1 MDTKYSPSIEKN
13 NEKIKAR
20 HMVAGLEAE
29 FEKMLKGKE
38 KAFVGLPATGFNLE
52 RHILKRARQEN
63 VKLFCYE
70 GVGKV
75 YWGNMETPR
84 VNRLLDQNHDVLSYV
99 KAPLPENG
107 YIETP
112 ATGRAKYTNP
122 MFIWRDYCG
131 AGSTERI
138 EESTRQCAP
147 HSVVVVT
154 FYAKSG
160 RGCETLP
167 TPIEDGDGNYGRNLE
182 PYLLERF
189 AEQGWINIWSHRYST
204 NPYSPMLMMAFTNT
218 LKAHEFLTT

>member
-29 FEKMLKGKE
+29 FEKMLKGKG

-131 AGSTERI
+131 AASTERI

>member
-131 AGSTERI
+131 AASTERI

-218 LKAHEFLTT
+218 LKAHKFLTA

>member
-1 MDTKYSPSIEKN
+1 MNTSYSPSIEKN

-70 GVGKV
+70 ASRNV
-75 YWGNMETPR
+75 YWDNMVTPR
-84 VNRLLDQNHDVLSYV
+84 VNRLLDQNRDVLSYTMDS
-99 KAPLPENG
+99 LPENG
-107 YIETP
+107 YIASANT
-112 ATGRAKYTNP
+112 TYKKYTSP

-131 AGSTERI
+131 VANTERI
-138 EESTRQCAP
+138 KESTRQCAP
-147 HSVVVVT
+147 HSVVIVT
-154 FYAKSG
+154 FYAKSI
-160 RGCETLP
+160 RNNKNVPTEFENGCYA
-167 TPIEDGDGNYGRNLE
+167 DNLE

-218 LKAHEFLTT
+218 LKAHKFLTA

>member
-1 MDTKYSPSIEKN
+1 MNTSYSPSIEKN

-20 HMVAGLEAE
+20 HMVAGLEAQ

-63 VKLFCYE
+63 IKLFCYE
-70 GVGKV
+70 ANRNV
-75 YWGNMETPR
+75 YWDNMETPR
-84 VNRLLDQNHDVLSYV
+84 VNRLLDQNRDVLSYTMDS
-99 KAPLPENG
+99 LPENG
-107 YIETP
+107 YVASAST
-112 ATGRAKYTNP
+112 TYKKYTNP

-131 AGSTERI
+131 AANTERI

-154 FYAKSG
+154 FYAKSIRHNKNVPMEFKHG
-160 RGCETLP
+160 
-167 TPIEDGDGNYGRNLE
+167 YYASNLE
-182 PYLLERF
+182 PHLLERF
-189 AEQGWINIWSHRYST
+189 AGQGWINIWSHRYST

-218 LKAHEFLTT
+218 LKAHKFLTA

>member
-1 MDTKYSPSIEKN
+1 MNTSYSPSIEKN

-70 GVGKV
+70 ANRNV
-75 YWGNMETPR
+75 YWDNMETPR
-84 VNRLLDQNHDVLSYV
+84 VNRLLDQNRDVLSYTMDS
-99 KAPLPENG
+99 LPKNG
-107 YIETP
+107 YVASPNT
-112 ATGRAKYTNP
+112 AGHARYTNP

-131 AGSTERI
+131 AANTERI

-154 FYAKSG
+154 FYAKSIRHNKNVPMEFKHG
-160 RGCETLP
+160 
-167 TPIEDGDGNYGRNLE
+167 YYASNLE
-182 PYLLERF
+182 PHLLERF
-189 AEQGWINIWSHRYST
+189 GEQGWINIWSHRYST

-218 LKAHEFLTT
+218 LKAHKFLTA

>member
-1 MDTKYSPSIEKN
+1 
-13 NEKIKAR
+13 
-20 HMVAGLEAE
+20 
-29 FEKMLKGKE
+29 
-38 KAFVGLPATGFNLE
+38 
-52 RHILKRARQEN
+52 
-63 VKLFCYE
+63 VK
-70 GVGKV
+70 V
-75 YWGNMETPR
+75 
-84 VNRLLDQNHDVLSYV
+84 
-99 KAPLPENG
+99 PLPENG
-107 YIETP
+107 YVESS

-131 AGSTERI
+131 AASTERI

>member
-1 MDTKYSPSIEKN
+1 MDTKYSPLIEKN

-75 YWGNMETPR
+75 YWGNTETPR
-84 VNRLLDQNHDVLSYV
+84 VNRLLDQNRDVLSYTMDS
-99 KAPLPENG
+99 LPKNG
-107 YIETP
+107 YVASPNT
-112 ATGRAKYTNP
+112 AGYAKYTNP

-131 AGSTERI
+131 AANTERI

-154 FYAKSG
+154 FYAKSIRHNKNVPMEFKHG
-160 RGCETLP
+160 
-167 TPIEDGDGNYGRNLE
+167 YYASNLE

-218 LKAHEFLTT
+218 LKAHKFLTA

>member
-99 KAPLPENG
+99 KAPHPENG
-107 YIETP
+107 
-112 ATGRAKYTNP
+112 
-122 MFIWRDYCG
+122 
-131 AGSTERI
+131 
-138 EESTRQCAP
+138 
-147 HSVVVVT
+147 
-154 FYAKSG
+154 
-160 RGCETLP
+160 
-167 TPIEDGDGNYGRNLE
+167 
-182 PYLLERF
+182 
-189 AEQGWINIWSHRYST
+189 
-204 NPYSPMLMMAFTNT
+204 
-218 LKAHEFLTT
+218 